1 MVVTT
6 SQLDWKLNVTY
17 NNYYQPT
24 WLWYQKGGEG
34 GGVSYK
40 QGERPT
46 KAIWLQKCKG
56 LQLWRPAKVLQV

>member
-24 WLWYQKGGEG
+24 WLWYQKGGRGG

-46 KAIWLQKCKG
+46 KAIWL
-56 LQLWRPAKVLQV
+56 